1 MEIFEDHFCFISNT
15 NRKCRLFL
23 RLMINCGPGVVKSV
37 LEYACVILA
46 CDDILLNE
54 RKELNELKSK
64 LCMLRNILTSN
75 TFLLFFALLWLRL
88 VFATEN
94 SGCHGGKRMVTIS
107 LKASCATM
115 KSWKSWLFGYFVN
128 KKKSLT
134 MDDKSKN
141 HSRSRD
147 YRCRTDEDK
156 AGFRQNAETGKAGR
170 WNSANGSRLRT
181 SDDGITE
188 MKQDNEA
195 NRSFGDLV

>member
-1 MEIFEDHFCFISNT
+1 
-15 NRKCRLFL
+15 
-23 RLMINCGPGVVKSV
+23 
-37 LEYACVILA
+37 
-46 CDDILLNE
+46 
-54 RKELNELKSK
+54 
-64 LCMLRNILTSN
+64 MLRNILTSN
-75 TFLLFFALLWLRL
+75 TFLLFFAFLWLRL

-128 KKKSLT
+128 NKKSLT

-156 AGFRQNAETGKAGR
+156 AGFRQNAETGKAGFCERQSIADQWWRNYGDEAGQWSKPVLR
-170 WNSANGSRLRT
+170 WFGVGFVGGSCSTWTQIYMSCRVSSIILMSSKSLVIKKSASW
-181 SDDGITE
+181 
-188 MKQDNEA
+188 
-195 NRSFGDLV
+195 F

>member
-1 MEIFEDHFCFISNT
+1 
-15 NRKCRLFL
+15 
-23 RLMINCGPGVVKSV
+23 
-37 LEYACVILA
+37 
-46 CDDILLNE
+46 
-54 RKELNELKSK
+54 
-64 LCMLRNILTSN
+64 MLRNILTSN
-75 TFLLFFALLWLRL
+75 TFLLFFAFLWLRL

-128 KKKSLT
+128 NKKSLT

-156 AGFRQNAETGKAGR
+156 AGFRQNAETGKAGFCERQSIADRR
-170 WNSANGSRLRT
+170 WSRTMKQTGPSVIWCRLRWRFLFYLDT
-181 SDDGITE
+181 DLHVMPGFEYYINVCQESSD
-188 MKQDNEA
+188 
-195 NRSFGDLV
+195 